1 MPCVRISY
9 TYLGQSTTWEVAL
22 MKRWLVAAC
31 LLAAAAGGVQAQ
43 APKTATAI
51 FAGGCFWCVEA
62 DFDKVPGVISTT
74 SGYIGGTVKDPTYRQ
89 VSAGGTGHAEA
100 VEIVYDPAKVTYA
113 KLLDVF
119 WRNVDPLV
127 KDKQFCDSGDQYRTA
142 IFYRTDEEKKLA
154 EETKK
159 KVEAKFAPRTV
170 YTQIVKADTFYPA
183 EDYHQDYYKKNEARY
198 KFYRWNCGRDQRLE
212 QLWGKK
218 ESS

>member
-1 MPCVRISY
+1 MLRRSFIA
-9 TYLGQSTTWEVAL
+9 G
-22 MKRWLVAAC
+22 C
-31 LLAAAAGGVQAQ
+31 LLAAAVGGASAQ
-43 APKTATAI
+43 SNSAKAI
-51 FAGGCFWCVEA
+51 FAGGCFWCVES

-74 SGYIGGTVKDPTYRQ
+74 SGYIGGSVKNPTYQQ

-119 WRNVDPLV
+119 WRNIDPLV
-127 KDKQFCDSGDQYRTA
+127 KDKQFCDTGDQYRSA
-142 IFYRTDEEKKLA
+142 IFYLDDEQKKLA

-170 YTQIVKADTFYPA
+170 YTQVVKADTFYKA
-183 EDYHQDYYKKNEARY
+183 EDYHQDYYKKNESRY
-198 KFYRWNCGRDQRLE
+198 NFYRWNCGRDQRLE